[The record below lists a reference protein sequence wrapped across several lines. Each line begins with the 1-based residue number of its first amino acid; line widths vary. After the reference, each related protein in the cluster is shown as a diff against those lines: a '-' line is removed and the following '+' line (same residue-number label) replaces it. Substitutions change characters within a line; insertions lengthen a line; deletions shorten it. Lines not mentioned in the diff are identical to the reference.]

1 MGVWAEPSAFLLRDR
16 RLLLMAAFGFAS
28 GLPLPL
34 TGLTLRQWLSEHGVS
49 LGAVGLTAWIG
60 LSYTLKFLW
69 APLLDQVRPPPGLRR
84 LGRRRGWLVAIQ
96 AALAAALL
104 ALAWSEPSNAP
115 ALVAVA
121 VGVAFLSASQ
131 DIVVDAWRIETFPQ
145 DAQGA
150 AMAAYV
156 WGYRV
161 ALLASGA
168 GAIGLVGPLGWHG
181 ALSCMAG
188 LSALGVAASLLA
200 TEPAAVLA
208 ARVEGVAGR
217 LRGAVVTPLREFL
230 RRPGAGEV
238 LAFVL
243 LFKLGEALAGPMAI
257 PFYHDMGFDRAA
269 VARALFLPSLTA
281 SLAGSAAGGVLVA
294 RVGTGRALV
303 LTGFAQM
310 ATLLLYLAVAA
321 SHGDVRV
328 LYLKVLVEGF
338 AEAMADA
345 AFIAYLSGLCA
356 VAYTATQY
364 ALLSSLAVVGVRTLG
379 GVSGF
384 LAQALGWVPFY
395 GAAVLTAL
403 PAMGIMVH
411 LLRRFPGTGGA
422 REARPEALPLDSA
435 KG

>member
-1 MGVWAEPSAFLLRDR
+1 ML
-16 RLLLMAAFGFAS
+16 AFGFAS

-49 LGAVGLTAWIG
+49 LGAIGLTAWIG

-69 APLLDQVRPPPGLRR
+69 APLLDQLRPPPGLRR
-84 LGRRRGWLVAIQ
+84 LGRRRGWLVAVQ
-96 AALAAALL
+96 AALAGALL
-104 ALAWSEPSNAP
+104 ALAWSDPSHAP

-145 DAQGA
+145 NAQGA

-156 WGYRV
+156 WGYRI
-161 ALLASGA
+161 ALLVSGA
-168 GAIGLVGPLGWHG
+168 GALGLAGPLGWHG
-181 ALSCMAG
+181 ALSCMAA
-188 LSALGVAASLLA
+188 LSALGIATTLLA
-200 TEPAAVLA
+200 AEPASAQA
-208 ARVEGVAGR
+208 ARALATRVPDAAAR
-217 LRGAVVTPLREFL
+217 LRDAVVTPLREFL
-230 RRPGAGEV
+230 SRPGAGEV

-257 PFYHDMGFDRAA
+257 PFYHDMGFDRAQ

-281 SLAGSAAGGVLVA
+281 SLAGSAAGGLLVA

-310 ATLLLYLAVAA
+310 ATLGLYLAVAA

-338 AEAMADA
+338 AESMADA

-356 VAYTATQY
+356 LAYTATQY

-379 GVSGF
+379 GLSGF
-384 LAQALGWVPFY
+384 LAGWLGWVPFY
-395 GAAVLTAL
+395 AAAVLTAL
-403 PAMGIMVH
+403 PAMAIMLH
-411 LLRRFPGTGGA
+411 LLRRFPGGLSK
-422 REARPEALPLDSA
+422 EARPEALPLDSA

>member
-1 MGVWAEPSAFLLRDR
+1 MRVWAEPSLAFLLRDR
-16 RLLLMAAFGFAS
+16 RLFLMLAFGFAS

-49 LGAVGLTAWIG
+49 LGAIGLTAWIG

-69 APLLDQVRPPPGLRR
+69 APLLEQVRPPFGLRR

-104 ALAWSEPSNAP
+104 ALAWSDPSRAP

-131 DIVVDAWRIETFPQ
+131 DIVVDAWRIETFAPA
-145 DAQGA
+145 AQGA

-168 GAIGLVGPLGWHG
+168 GAIGLAGPLGWHW

-188 LSALGVAASLLA
+188 LSALGVGTSLLA
-200 TEPAAVLA
+200 AEPRVAVQA
-208 ARVEGVAGR
+208 ARAEGVTGR

-230 RRPGAGEV
+230 ARPGAGEV

-257 PFYHDMGFDRAA
+257 PFYRDMGFDRAQ

-294 RVGTGRALV
+294 RIGTGRALV
-303 LTGFAQM
+303 ATGFAQM
-310 ATLLLYLAVAA
+310 ATLGLYLAVAA

-356 VAYTATQY
+356 AAYTATQY

-379 GVSGF
+379 GLSGF

-395 GAAVLTAL
+395 GAAMLTAL

-411 LLRRFPGTGGA
+411 LLRRPGTGAA
-422 REARPEALPLDSA
+422 RQRLPEVLNLPE
-435 KG
+435 